1 MQYSIVNILIIEDSL
16 AEARLLRELLS
27 ESQKE
32 LFNIVH
38 VQRLREAIKQLET
51 SDSYDLILLDL
62 SLPDSQGLNSLES
75 VNQKAPHLPIVVLTN
90 TEDDELSVN
99 ALRQGAQD
107 YLVKRLI
114 NQDLLIRSIRYAIE
128 RKQIQQTLKR
138 TNQELTHL
146 NHCLQ
151 EEIGKR
157 QEIQEELERS
167 NRELEQF
174 AYIVS
179 HDLKQPLTTIYSWS
193 QMLQRRYEKIF
204 DAKGKRYLDFI
215 FNGTQKM
222 NSLIDSLLTYSRVG
236 RQEKHLEI
244 VNCNLLLAEVKETLK
259 TAIATNN
266 ATITHTELPV
276 IMADPTQLGQV
287 FQNLIDNAIKYR
299 REDTPHIHIVASLN
313 RTKKQIQNSQEWIFS
328 FKDNGLGIPQEAQD
342 RVFEIF
348 QRLHS
353 DDQYSG
359 NGVGLAICQKI
370 VQRHNG
376 NIWIESELGEG
387 STFYFSIPHLEN
399 KPDI

>member
-1 MQYSIVNILIIEDSL
+1 MQYSIIDILLIEDNL

-27 ESQKE
+27 ESEKD
-32 LFNIVH
+32 LFNILH
-38 VQRLREAIKQLET
+38 VPRLQEGIKQLEKNEN
-51 SDSYDLILLDL
+51 YDLVLLDL
-62 SLPDSQGLNSLES
+62 SLPDSQGLNSLKPINEI
-75 VNQKAPHLPIVVLTN
+75 APNLPIVVLTN
-90 TEDDELSVN
+90 TEDEELSIN
-99 ALRQGAQD
+99 AVRQGAQD

-128 RKQIQQTLKR
+128 RKQIQQTLKK

-151 EEIGKR
+151 EEINKR

-179 HDLKQPLTTIYSWS
+179 HDLKQPLTTIYSWT
-193 QMLQRRYEKIF
+193 QMLQRRYETIF
-204 DAKGKRYLDFI
+204 DAKGKKYLDFI
-215 FNGTQKM
+215 FSGTQKM

-236 RQEKHLEI
+236 RQAKHLET
-244 VNCNLLLAEVKETLK
+244 VNCNLLLTEVKETLK
-259 TAIATNN
+259 TAIAKSQ
-266 ATITHTELPV
+266 AKITHSDLPTL
-276 IMADPTQLGQV
+276 IADPIQLGQL

-299 REDTPHIHIVASLN
+299 REENPKIHIAAKLN
-313 RTKKQIQNSQEWIFS
+313 TSTRNSKNSQEWIFS
-328 FKDNGLGIPQEAQD
+328 FQDNGLGIPQEDQD

-348 QRLHS
+348 RRLHS

-376 NIWIESELGEG
+376 NIWIESQVGEG

-399 KPDI
+399 NLDI